1 MALATLEFS
10 RRFAMAHRLILGA
23 EEKCATP
30 HGHNEHVIIELKPT
44 MPFSLGGANALASF
58 AQIKGRWHA
67 WIDDQVDHA
76 LQLNAA
82 DPLIEYFRVQEPRRC
97 ARLMVFP
104 GDPTTEAAC
113 ILFFFKLRAFLMADG
128 APFAAQRIRIEE
140 TPTNSVQVD
149 AAFIEGLEVARDTG
163 LWWQRADMSINDLA
177 NAPKLARDQPGQARQ
192 VAQPRRPADVSA
204 SRP

>member
-1 MALATLEFS
+1 
-10 RRFAMAHRLILGA
+10 MAHRLIAGA

-30 HGHNEHVIIELKPT
+30 HGHNERVTIELMPT
-44 MPFSLGGANALASF
+44 RPFTLGGANALASF

-82 DPLIEYFRVQEPRRC
+82 DPLIAYFRAHEPQRC

-113 ILFFFKLRAFLMADG
+113 ILFYCKLKAFLAADG
-128 APFAAQRIRIEE
+128 APFAVQRVRIEE
-140 TPTNSVQVD
+140 TATNSVHVD
-149 AAFIEGLEVARDTG
+149 AEFVEGLDLTSHG
-163 LWWQRADMSINDLA
+163 PLWWRRADMSINDLPA
-177 NAPKLARDQPGQARQ
+177 AAKLARELPPEGPRL
-192 VAQPRRPADVSA
+192 AQQRGKGDLAHTP
-204 SRP
+204 

>member
-1 MALATLEFS
+1 MAILEFS

-30 HGHNEHVIIELKPT
+30 HGHNEIVTVELAPT
-44 MPFSLGGANALASF
+44 QAFSLGGANALASF
-58 AQIKGRWHA
+58 AQAKGRWHA

-76 LQLNAA
+76 LQLNEA
-82 DPLIEYFRVQEPRRC
+82 DPLIGYFRRHEPQRC

-113 ILFFFKLRAFLMADG
+113 VLFFFKLRAFLRADG
-128 APFAAQRIRIEE
+128 LPFTPKRVRIEE

-149 AAFIEGLEVARDTG
+149 AAFIDSLDVPRPDCV
-163 LWWQRADMSINDLA
+163 WWLRPDMSINDLA
-177 NAPKLARDQPGQARQ
+177 TGSGAALGLPVARARALAGTE
-192 VAQPRRPADVSA
+192 
-204 SRP
+204 SRNS